1 MSGSKLAVG
10 SSRNKNFGLLIRDL
24 AKETLFFCPD
34 ESSPVLLFKNL
45 FKSRFLVISLILFVK
60 SWTPYNLPYTSKF
73 SLL

>member
-45 FKSRFLVISLILFVK
+45 FKSRF
-60 SWTPYNLPYTSKF
+60 
-73 SLL
+73 